1 MRGSFFASLGQIA
14 KLSICMHAC
23 CCGELEAADAFHSLE
38 VEYECKN
45 MRLGLLLSSFAHRDG
60 HSAVPVGEV
69 LVKSSGVI
77 GRF

>member
-1 MRGSFFASLGQIA
+1 
-14 KLSICMHAC
+14 MHAC

-60 HSAVPVGEV
+60 HSAVLAGEV
-69 LVKSSGVI
+69 LKNPRGHWALLNTVFFRVRI
-77 GRF
+77 FIARN